1 MSAAKGKGKAEDD
14 NVSVAGTAGQATPAT
29 QVSYAIEQVEQM
41 IKVKEP
47 KPFNGNREAFSEYV
61 TSVRLFIWAD
71 NKRTYG
77 KKMFK
82 TVPEQ
87 VAWAASYLQGNAYR
101 SFEPYLTQYLNKGTA
116 VECDEPVRNVF
127 NNLPSYFKL
136 LGQSYGDLDET
147 RTAEQKLQAL
157 MQTGSVPQYLAK
169 FNEYGSRVTWDDRAR
184 MSRFF
189 NGLKPKI
196 QSAMAVVAYPESF
209 DEMIN
214 LAVRLDDSFRR
225 LEHAQE
231 KPGRGIR
238 NPSHKKERDPDA
250 MDWQAS
256 GAFKRGKKGQFKK
269 GKGKKPQGDFKCFNC
284 GKQGHYARDCYSK
297 PKQNGAA
304 QTASEPQS
312 QERKPKQKKH
322 PGRKWDEA
330 RRQPEEKIVFGMMRR
345 EMPLNVSGA
354 PIRLAIQ
361 EFVGTRQQI
370 ADVMALRP
378 LEYQEQEHIYWEIIE
393 HSLQWTPDLRAATAD
408 FRLQRAGNLSN
419 NPNGT
424 ERAPRMAEDQ
434 MIWDAY
440 AKGVETQRLELAG
453 ITRGARAPVP
463 TEWQPSLT
471 NIRRRAAPVSVEE
484 RPPPPY
490 EPTICNNSEHQELEQ
505 QILRQARD
513 LEEAENTA
521 ENLSAALAGLSVE
534 AGEATERAS
543 ILAGQLE
550 EASLSLI
557 LPKEEE
563 ATGTPS
569 NQCTICRLIAPQ
581 TRSHATQTMEI
592 TCWTCPPGQDCTWE
606 ADYTTEAGRSA
617 AVRHFLG
624 QTEPCP
630 QTDLP
635 GRRLSRYR
643 QGRLLNQPSSPFP

>member
-1 MSAAKGKGKAEDD
+1 MSAKGKGRDDD
-14 NVSVAGTAGQATPAT
+14 NESVTAGRATPAT
-29 QVSYAIEQVEQM
+29 TVSYAIEQAEQM

-47 KPFNGNREAFSEYV
+47 KPFSGNREAFSEYV

-71 NKRTYG
+71 NKRSIQ

-127 NNLPSYFKL
+127 NSLPAYFKL
-136 LGQSYGDLDET
+136 MGQSYGDLDET

-196 QSAMAVVAYPESF
+196 QSAMAVVAYPDNF

-231 KPGRGIR
+231 KPGKGVR

-256 GAFKRGKKGQFKK
+256 GAFKKGKKGQFKK

-284 GKQGHYARDCYSK
+284 GKSGHYARDCYSK
-297 PKQNGAA
+297 PKQNGGTRAE
-304 QTASEPQS
+304 TETPN

-330 RRQPEEKIVFGMMRR
+330 RRDPEEKIVFGMMRR
-345 EMPLNVSGA
+345 EVPLNISGA
-354 PIRLAIQ
+354 PIRAGIR

-370 ADVMALRP
+370 ADVIALCP
-378 LEYQEQEHIYWEIIE
+378 LEGQEQELIYWAIIDR
-393 HSLQWTPDLRAATAD
+393 SLQWTPELRAATAN
-408 FRLQRAGNLSN
+408 FRLQRVAALEADPHG
-419 NPNGT
+419 PR
-424 ERAPRMAEDQ
+424 RAPRMSEDQ
-434 MIWDAY
+434 MIWDAFTR
-440 AKGVETQRLELAG
+440 GVETQRLELAG
-453 ITRGARAPVP
+453 VTRGAHAPIPVG
-463 TEWQPSLT
+463 WQPSLP
-471 NIRRRAAPVSVEE
+471 NLRRRVAAADPLE

-490 EPTICNNSEHQELEQ
+490 ELPICNNPQHQELEQ
-505 QILRQARD
+505 QILRQTRD
-513 LEEAENTA
+513 LAEAESTA
-521 ENLSAALAGLSVE
+521 ENLSTALAGVSIE

-550 EASLSLI
+550 EASLSLVMAR
-557 LPKEEE
+557 EEE
-563 ATGTPS
+563 AAMAPRVG
-569 NQCTICRLIAPQ
+569 CTICRLVTPRVQ
-581 TRSHATQTMEI
+581 DEGTQTMEV
-592 TCWTCPPGQDCTWE
+592 TCWTCPPGQECTWD

-617 AVRHFLG
+617 AIRHFLG

-635 GRRLSRYR
+635 GRRVSRYR
-643 QGRLLNQPSSPFP
+643 QGRRLNQQGYPSP